1 VPSAVV
7 VGAGIFGSCLALR
20 LARSGWEVTL
30 VDKYPPGH
38 VRAASGDESRLLRFS
53 HGDSVWY
60 TRSVRRALELW
71 RELEA
76 ESGERLF
83 EQAGVAWFAR
93 AEDGWEAESE
103 RVLRDEKIPAER
115 LEPEAGKE
123 LFPSFDPG
131 GLSFILLEPE
141 AGILRAR
148 DAVHAV
154 VKLGVR
160 DGVRHVAG
168 TAHPLGEGVE
178 VDGETL
184 QADRVVWACG
194 AWLAGLFPGLVSLR
208 VTKQDVLYFGA
219 SADWQT
225 PPVPG
230 WVEYDSAFYGL
241 GDLDGR
247 GVKASPDSEG
257 PEFDPD
263 GDARVLSPTSD
274 ARMRWYLS
282 SRFPALADAPLVG
295 SHSCPYALTADTNF
309 IVAPHPDHER
319 VWILGGGS
327 GHGFKHG
334 PALAEY
340 VTARLEGEDP
350 PDPQFGLGPREG
362 IAKLRTAGAHAR

>member
-20 LARSGWEVTL
+20 LVRKGWEVTL

-53 HGDSVWY
+53 HGDAVWY
-60 TRSVRRALELW
+60 TRSARRALDLW
-71 RELEA
+71 RELEE
-76 ESGERLF
+76 ESGARLF
-83 EQAGVAWFAR
+83 EQAGVTWLAR
-93 AEDGWEAESE
+93 AEHGWEAESE
-103 RVLRDEKIPAER
+103 RVLDEESIPVER
-115 LEPEAGKE
+115 LDPEAGRD
-123 LFPSFDPG
+123 LFPSFHPD

-148 DAVHAV
+148 EAVHAV
-154 VKLGVR
+154 VGLADREGVR
-160 DGVRHVAG
+160 RIAG
-168 TAHPLGEGVE
+168 AGRPAGDAVE

-184 QADRVVWACG
+184 WADRVVWACG
-194 AWLAGLFPGLVSLR
+194 AWLAELFPGIVSLR

-219 SADWQT
+219 SAEWQT

-247 GVKASPDSEG
+247 GVKASPDRDG

-263 GDARVLSPTSD
+263 QDARVLSPSSD
-274 ARMRWYLS
+274 ARTRWYLA

-295 SHSCPYALTADTNF
+295 SRSCPYALTPDANF
-309 IVAPHPDHER
+309 IIAPHPEHEN

-340 VTARLEGEDP
+340 AAARLEGEEP
-350 PDPQFGLGPREG
+350 PDPRFGLGSRDG
-362 IAKLRTAGAHAR
+362 QANLRTAGAGAR